1 MLLET
6 YCGEGGV
13 GRRNALRGEW
23 VRRRAGKQLAS
34 EWWLTPV
41 SDSSDCRRELKSIPP
56 AARGGRAVVSRCW
69 QRATHEEEREPTKK
83 KRRVYVLLTVLF
95 CVIKHLFWLVTPDFL
110 VLPSLIPE
118 PCYTYSWL
126 IHFGLLK
133 GPLTEKS
140 KFPWFFEVIVLLK
153 TSCKFQNSKLSQ
165 SKNSLYWS
173 HSAKTTGCGIVRL
186 NMDSA
191 EDQCLFSSAHWFAH
205 IVGKWQKRK
214 TQVYPETTWDNK
226 DNKTLCSAKLR
237 KNNVCIA
244 FLLMPTLEKSGL
256 TFSMK
261 FQTVSVRTWSFV
273 HFIWPKIRLQTER
286 LNLKD
291 DDVPTI

>member
-1 MLLET
+1 MILHVTWNIL
-6 YCGEGGV
+6 
-13 GRRNALRGEW
+13 W
-23 VRRRAGKQLAS
+23 
-34 EWWLTPV
+34 
-41 SDSSDCRRELKSIPP
+41 
-56 AARGGRAVVSRCW
+56 RGGRGKAERAKGRVGSETSGETVGKWMMINTCIWFQWLPERVEKHPAGRQRRSSSSEPMLTASE
-69 QRATHEEEREPTKK
+69 RATHEEEREPTKK

-95 CVIKHLFWLVTPDFL
+95 CVIKHLFWLVTLDFL

-118 PCYTYSWL
+118 PCYTYSWW

-191 EDQCLFSSAHWFAH
+191 EDQCLFSSAHW
-205 IVGKWQKRK
+205 
-214 TQVYPETTWDNK
+214 
-226 DNKTLCSAKLR
+226 
-237 KNNVCIA
+237 
-244 FLLMPTLEKSGL
+244 
-256 TFSMK
+256 
-261 FQTVSVRTWSFV
+261 
-273 HFIWPKIRLQTER
+273 
-286 LNLKD
+286 
-291 DDVPTI
+291 

>member
-1 MLLET
+1 MILQLHHCKNSLLKLLFLDKFYKVNGFYWWFCILLET
-6 YCGEGGV
+6 
-13 GRRNALRGEW
+13 N
-23 VRRRAGKQLAS
+23 S
-34 EWWLTPV
+34 WW
-41 SDSSDCRRELKSIPP
+41 
-56 AARGGRAVVSRCW
+56 
-69 QRATHEEEREPTKK
+69 
-83 KRRVYVLLTVLF
+83 
-95 CVIKHLFWLVTPDFL
+95 
-110 VLPSLIPE
+110 
-118 PCYTYSWL
+118 

-173 HSAKTTGCGIVRL
+173 HSAQTTGCGNVRL

-191 EDQCLFSSAHWFAH
+191 EDQCLFQYHCLFSSAHWFAH
-205 IVGKWQKRK
+205 IVGKWQERK
-214 TQVYPETTWDNK
+214 TEVYAETKWDNK
-226 DNKTLCSAKLR
+226 TNKTLCSAKLR

-256 TFSMK
+256 TFLMK
-261 FQTVSVRTWSFV
+261 FQTASIRTWSFV
-273 HFIWPKIRLQTER
+273 HFILPKIRLQTER
-286 LNLKD
+286 LKLKD